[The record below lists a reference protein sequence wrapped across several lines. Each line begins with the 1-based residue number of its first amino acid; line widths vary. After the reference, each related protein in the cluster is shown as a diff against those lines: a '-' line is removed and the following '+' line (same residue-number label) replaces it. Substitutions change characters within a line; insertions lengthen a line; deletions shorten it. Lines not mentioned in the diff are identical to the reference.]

1 MRDGVGGDE
10 GEASTGDRTLPALA
24 LLVVGLATFNVARS
38 AVLPERWHAVAGVAM
53 AGFVALLARWASLGA
68 SELGLGRDRLGSGLR
83 WGGAA
88 VAAIVVVVVVGA
100 LVPSA
105 DEALADARVQVGAG
119 SMLWEVG
126 VVTPFGTVLLEEL
139 AFRGVLLGLL
149 LRRLGR
155 WPAVVVSSVLFGLWH
170 VLPTLGT
177 SAGNALA
184 SGVLDRPGGLALVV
198 AGNVA
203 ATFAAG
209 VAFCWLRLWSGSL
222 VAPVLAHLGT
232 NDVAFV
238 IAWWRAR

>member
-1 MRDGVGGDE
+1 MTHAAAGDLDE
-10 GEASTGDRTLPALA
+10 PAAGDRTVLA
-24 LLVVGLATFNVARS
+24 LGLLVAGLAAFNVARS
-38 AVLPERWHAVAGVAM
+38 VVLPERWHVLAGVAM
-53 AGFVALLARWASLGA
+53 AGFVALVARWAA
-68 SELGLGRDRLGSGLR
+68 MRADELGVARDRVGSGLR

-88 VAAIVVVVVVGA
+88 VGLIALVVLVGA
-100 LVPSA
+100 ALPSA
-105 DEALADARVQVGAG
+105 EDALADARVQVGVG
-119 SMLWEVG
+119 SMLWEVA

-155 WPAVVVSSVLFGLWH
+155 WPAVLVSSGLFGLWH

-184 SGVLDRPGGLALVV
+184 SGVIDQPGGLALVV

-203 ATFAAG
+203 ATFVAG

-222 VAPVLAHLGT
+222 LAPVLAHLGT
-232 NDVAFV
+232 NDVSFLV
-238 IAWWRAR
+238 AWWRAR